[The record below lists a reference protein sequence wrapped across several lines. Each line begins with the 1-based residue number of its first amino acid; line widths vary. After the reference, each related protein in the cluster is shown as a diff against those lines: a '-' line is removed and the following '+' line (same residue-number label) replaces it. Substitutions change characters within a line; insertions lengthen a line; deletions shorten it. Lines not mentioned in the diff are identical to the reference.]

1 MAEQPLLSGET
12 VAAPNPWPIRAI
24 TVLLIVQALTTTA
37 VNLYFLYQ
45 IDWQYEMAYAAL
57 SVEAT
62 ESALFAGVLLPLST
76 ITIAVAIAFFFQR
89 RIAWLFAMLCEALI
103 LCTCLWVYFF
113 TWSWLRESAWLYI
126 VMAPCIVI
134 VLYLN
139 TYDVRTAFLAR
150 PPTPDPLDQAAF
162 HYAEGLTPHPFDQSL
177 P

>member
-1 MAEQPLLSGET
+1 MEEQSPLSGET

-24 TVLLIVQALTTTA
+24 TVLLILQALLTTA
-37 VNLYFLYQ
+37 VNLHFLNQ
-45 IDWQYEMAYAAL
+45 IDWEMELAYAAP
-57 SVEAT
+57 SVQAT
-62 ESALFAGVLLPLST
+62 ESALFAGALLPLST
-76 ITIAVAIAFFFQR
+76 MMIPIAIAFFFQR
-89 RIAWLFAMLCEALI
+89 RFAWLLAMLCEALI

-162 HYAEGLTPHPFDQSL
+162 HYSEGLTTNPLDQ
-177 P
+177 